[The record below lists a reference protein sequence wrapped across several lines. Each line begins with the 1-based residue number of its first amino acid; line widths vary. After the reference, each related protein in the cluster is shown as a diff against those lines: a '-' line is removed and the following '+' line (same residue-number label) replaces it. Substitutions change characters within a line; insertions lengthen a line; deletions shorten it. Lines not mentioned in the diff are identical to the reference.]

1 MVGGAN
7 KLVPGRHILSD
18 KTQPTADADQSAQ
31 ATTQTTQRRRII
43 SHSQHIKDL
52 SFENPGAGEQFTTG
66 NPPKI
71 DIAVNVTGR
80 NIAENQQEAELSIT
94 AKAALDDKPV
104 FVVELTYSGRFSITG
119 LPAEQIEPALLIE
132 CPRLLFPFAR
142 RIIADCCRDGGYPP
156 LMLEPID
163 FAQMYMNRKREQSAS
178 AGSPKK

>member
-7 KLVPGRHILSD
+7 KLVLGRHILSD
-18 KTQPTADADQSAQ
+18 KTQPAADADQSKQ
-31 ATTQTTQRRRII
+31 TTAETTQRRRII

-52 SFENPGAGEQFTTG
+52 SFENPGAGEQFTNG

-71 DIAVNVTGR
+71 DIAVNVKGR
-80 NIAENQQEAELSIT
+80 SLANNQQEAELSIT
-94 AKAALDDKPV
+94 AKAALNDKPV

-163 FAQMYMNRKREQSAS
+163 FAQMYMNRKREQNAS
-178 AGSPKK
+178 TSTPQK

>member
-18 KTQPTADADQSAQ
+18 ETQPAADANQSAQ
-31 ATTQTTQRRRII
+31 TTTQPTQRRRII
-43 SHSQHIKDL
+43 SHSHHIKDL
-52 SFENPGAGEQFTTG
+52 SFENPGAGEQFTTEK
-66 NPPKI
+66 PPKI
-71 DIAVNVTGR
+71 DITVNVTGR
-80 NIAENQQEAELSIT
+80 TIEENQQEAELSIT
-94 AKAALDDKPV
+94 AKAALDDRPV

-163 FAQMYMNRKREQSAS
+163 FAQMYMNRKREQSA
-178 AGSPKK
+178 ATGNPQK

>member
-1 MVGGAN
+1 
-7 KLVPGRHILSD
+7 LSD
-18 KTQPTADADQSAQ
+18 KTQPAADEGQSAQ
-31 ATTQTTQRRRII
+31 TNAETTQRRRII

-52 SFENPGAGEQFTTG
+52 SFENPGAGEQFTSG

-71 DIAVNVTGR
+71 DIAVNVQGR
-80 NIAENQQEAELSIT
+80 TLADNQQEAELSIT
-94 AKAALDDKPV
+94 AKAALNDKPV

-163 FAQMYMNRKREQSAS
+163 FAQMYMNRKREQNTA
-178 AGSPKK
+178 ARTPNT

>member
-18 KTQPTADADQSAQ
+18 KTQPAADADQ
-31 ATTQTTQRRRII
+31 TTQTTAETTQRRRII

-52 SFENPGAGEQFTTG
+52 SFENPGAGEQFTAEK
-66 NPPKI
+66 PPKI

-80 NIAENQQEAELSIT
+80 TMAENQQEAELSIT
-94 AKAALDDKPV
+94 AKAVLDEKPV

-178 AGSPKK
+178 AGSPQK